1 MGHFKQRSWGE
12 FKSIDHD
19 DDDDDVICLNV
30 KIGPFLR
37 TIFLKE
43 I

>member
-30 KIGPFLR
+30 KKG
-37 TIFLKE
+37 TFLKK
-43 I
+43 ILLKKI

>member
-12 FKSIDHD
+12 FKSIDH
-19 DDDDDVICLNV
+19 DDDDVICLNV